1 MLYIIVAA
9 RLRGNGIEFR
19 IFCQFGIYY
28 QTVAERLQPSIYTLR
43 HDNGNLKG
51 FRYALIH

>member
-1 MLYIIVAA
+1 MTRSPVPV
-9 RLRGNGIEFR
+9 RNVIELR
-19 IFCQFGIYY
+19 IFYQFSVYW

-51 FRYALIH
+51 FRYVLIQ